1 MLRHVCLNILK
12 LFNYC
17 ILAFGNVDAH
27 ISHSLESK
35 TVSKKDVDI
44 IFFIVAHYTR
54 MNIC

>member
-1 MLRHVCLNILK
+1 MLRRVCLNILK

-35 TVSKKDVDI
+35 TISKKDVDLIFLLLHI
-44 IFFIVAHYTR
+44 IQG
-54 MNIC
+54 